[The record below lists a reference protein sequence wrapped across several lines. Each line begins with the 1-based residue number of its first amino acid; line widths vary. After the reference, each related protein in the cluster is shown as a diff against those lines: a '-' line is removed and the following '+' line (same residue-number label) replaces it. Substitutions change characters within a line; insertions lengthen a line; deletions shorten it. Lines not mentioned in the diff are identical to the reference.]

1 MSAQQMA
8 SCNSEMT
15 APGPCQDRN
24 RDSTSNAKHAQLEDA
39 VHSVRVY
46 SVAAKI
52 AESQVQSRP
61 TMSITAVD
69 TYVVQYG
76 VWPYVTHAFR

>member
-15 APGPCQDRN
+15 APGPCQHRN

-39 VHSVRVY
+39 VHSVRVFR
-46 SVAAKI
+46 
-52 AESQVQSRP
+52 SRKNSRKP
-61 TMSITAVD
+61 STVSTHNEYHSCR
-69 TYVVQYG
+69 YVRSTVRCMAICD
-76 VWPYVTHAFR
+76 PCI